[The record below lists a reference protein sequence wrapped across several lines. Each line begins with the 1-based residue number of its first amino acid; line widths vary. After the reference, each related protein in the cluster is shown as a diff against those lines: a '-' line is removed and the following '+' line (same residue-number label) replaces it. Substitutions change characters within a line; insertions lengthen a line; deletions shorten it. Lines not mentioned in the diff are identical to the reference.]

1 MRSLIDF
8 LSKKFNLSNFWVS
21 NGIAL
26 VVIAVIANHLGQ
38 PESFPFNE
46 SYKFPWLSILISIVL
61 GAAIIC
67 IAKLNFDYFK
77 RRYFVQEINTPLLLR
92 FLLSTLGFL
101 SIFYGLFYLVVV
113 GIVDSVNGYSLY
125 YFLIGLS
132 VTLLISVISIA
143 ILFAK
148 ELYQLYRFSSI
159 EGKLKV
165 EYGGKI
171 TMVNYD
177 EIAFVYTENKIA
189 YIVKTDGSSVFTDFT
204 LNEIED
210 KINAHSFYRAN
221 RQTILHA
228 SAIEQVQAIENGKLA
243 VRLKSDLSQE
253 RAQHI
258 NISRYKKQ
266 EFLNW
271 FEKKL

>member
-8 LSKKFNLSNFWVS
+8 LNKKINLSNFWVR

-26 VVIAVIANHLGQ
+26 VVIAVVVNHLGQ

-46 SYKFPWLSILISIVL
+46 SYKFPWISILISIVL
-61 GAAIIC
+61 GAAIIG

-113 GIVDSVNGYSLY
+113 GIVDNVDGYSLY

-148 ELYQLYRFSSI
+148 ELYQMYRFSFI

-171 TMVNYD
+171 TMISYD

-243 VRLKSDLSQE
+243 VRLKSDISQD

>member
-1 MRSLIDF
+1 MRSFIRL
-8 LSKKFNLSNFWVS
+8 LSKKLNLSNFWVS
-21 NGIAL
+21 NGISL
-26 VVIAVIANHLGQ
+26 VLISVVINHLGQ
-38 PESFPFNE
+38 PESFPFND
-46 SYKFPWLSILISIVL
+46 SYKFPWIPILVSIVL
-61 GAAIIC
+61 GAAIIG

-77 RRYFVQEINTPLLLR
+77 KKYFLQEINLRILLR
-92 FLLSTLGFL
+92 FLFSTLGYL
-101 SIFYGLFYLVVV
+101 SIFYGLFYLIVV
-113 GIVDSVNGYSLY
+113 GIINGTKGYILY
-125 YFLIGLS
+125 YFLTGFF
-132 VTLLISVISIA
+132 VTLLISVIAIA

-165 EYGGKI
+165 EHGGKI
-171 TMVNYD
+171 TLVGFE

-189 YIVKTDGSSVFTDFT
+189 YIVKTDGTTVFTDFT
-204 LNEIED
+204 LNEIEE

-228 SAIEQVQAIENGKLA
+228 SAIEQVQAVENGKLS

-253 RAQHI
+253 RAQEI
-258 NISRYKKQ
+258 NISRYKRQ

-271 FEKKL
+271 FENKL

>member
-8 LSKKFNLSNFWVS
+8 LNRKINLSNFWVS

-26 VVIAVIANHLGQ
+26 VVIAVVVNHLTQ

-46 SYKFPWLSILISIVL
+46 SYKFPWFSILVSIVL
-61 GAAIIC
+61 GSAIIG
-67 IAKLNFDYFK
+67 IAKLNFNHFRK
-77 RRYFVQEINTPLLLR
+77 KHFIHKINTKLLLR
-92 FLLSTLGFL
+92 FLFSTLGYL
-101 SIFYGLFYLVVV
+101 SLFYSLFYLVVV
-113 GIVDSVNGYSLY
+113 GIVASVDGYSLY
-125 YFLIGLS
+125 YFLTGFS

-171 TMVNYD
+171 TLVGYE

-189 YIVKTDGSSVFTDFT
+189 YIVKTDGTSVFTDFT

-228 SAIEQVQAIENGKLA
+228 SAIEQVQAIENGKLS
-243 VRLKSDLSQE
+243 VKLKSDISKE
-253 RAQHI
+253 KAQQI

-266 EFLNW
+266 EFLDW

>member
-1 MRSLIDF
+1 MKSLIDF
-8 LSKKFNLSNFWVS
+8 LNKKINLSNFWVR
-21 NGIAL
+21 NGLSLVIIAI
-26 VVIAVIANHLGQ
+26 VVNHLGQ

-46 SYKFPWLSILISIVL
+46 SYTFPWLSILISIVL
-61 GAAIIC
+61 GSGIIG

-77 RRYFVQEINTPLLLR
+77 RKHFLQEINVRLLLR
-92 FLLSTLGFL
+92 FLLSTLVYL
-101 SIFYGLFYLVVV
+101 SLFYGLFYLAVVA
-113 GIVDSVNGYSLY
+113 IVASVEDYSLY
-125 YFLIGLS
+125 FFLIGLC

-148 ELYQLYRFSSI
+148 DLYQLYRFSSI

-171 TMVNYD
+171 TLVGYE

-189 YIVKTDGSSVFTDFT
+189 YIIKTDGTSVFTDLT

-228 SAIEQVQAIENGKLA
+228 SAIEQVQAVENGKLS
-243 VRLKSDLSQE
+243 VKLKSDLSQD

-258 NISRYKKQ
+258 NISRYKRQ

-271 FEKKL
+271 FENKL

>member
-8 LSKKFNLSNFWVS
+8 FTKKFSLSSFWVR
-21 NGIAL
+21 NGLA
-26 VVIAVIANHLGQ
+26 VVIIAVVVNHLAL
-38 PESFPFNE
+38 PESFPLNE

-61 GAAIIC
+61 GSVIIG

-77 RRYFVQEINTPLLLR
+77 KKYFVEEINVRLLLR
-92 FLLSTLGFL
+92 FLLSTLGYL
-101 SIFYGLFYLVVV
+101 SLFYSLFYLVVV
-113 GIVDSVNGYSLY
+113 AIVNGVEGYSIY
-125 YFLIGLS
+125 YFLTGFF

-143 ILFAK
+143 LLFAK

-165 EYGGKI
+165 EHGGKI
-171 TMVNYD
+171 TLVNYN

-189 YIVKTDGSSVFTDFT
+189 YIVKTDGSSVYTDFT

-210 KINAHSFYRAN
+210 KINVHSFYRAN

-228 SAIEQVQAIENGKLA
+228 SAIEQVQAIENGKLS

-253 RAQHI
+253 RAQEI
-258 NISRYKKQ
+258 NISRYKRQ

-271 FEKKL
+271 FENKL